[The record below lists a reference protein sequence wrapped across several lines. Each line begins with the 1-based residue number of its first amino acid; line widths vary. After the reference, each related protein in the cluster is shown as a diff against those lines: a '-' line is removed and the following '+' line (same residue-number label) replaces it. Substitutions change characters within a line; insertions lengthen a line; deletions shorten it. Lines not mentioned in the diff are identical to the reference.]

1 MKIGRF
7 VTQQQLV
14 TVSPDQ
20 TLSDAGRQMIRHR
33 VGSAVV
39 IAKDDPPGI
48 ITERDMLRAI
58 ADGVDLDFAKVS
70 EYMVPK
76 AVTVTDRWHVV
87 DAAET
92 MIDRGFRHLVVVDED
107 GKVTGIISIRD
118 MVRALLDDRRQTL
131 AG

>member
-7 VTQQQLV
+7 VTQQQLL

-20 TLSDAGRQMIRHR
+20 TLSDAGRQMIRHG

-48 ITERDMLRAI
+48 ITERDLLRAI
-58 ADGVDLDFAKVS
+58 ADGVDFDLAKVS
-70 EYMVPK
+70 EYMVSK

>member
-1 MKIGRF
+1 MKIGQF
-7 VTQQQLV
+7 VTQQQLL

-20 TLSDAGRQMIRHR
+20 TLSDAGRQMIRR
-33 VGSAVV
+33 GVGAAVV
-39 IAKDDPPGI
+39 IAGDEPPGI

-58 ADGVDLDFAKVS
+58 ADGVDFNVVKVS

-76 AVTVTDRWHVV
+76 AVTVTERWHVV
-87 DAAET
+87 DAAGT
-92 MIDRGFRHLVVVDED
+92 MIERGFRHLVVVDED

-118 MVRALLDDRRQTL
+118 MVRGLLDDRRQTL

>member
-1 MKIGRF
+1 MKIGQF
-7 VTQQQLV
+7 GTQQQLL

-20 TLSDAGRQMIRHR
+20 TLSDAGRQMIRHG

-39 IAKDDPPGI
+39 ITRDEPPGI
-48 ITERDMLRAI
+48 ITERDLLRAI
-58 ADGVDLDFAKVS
+58 GDGVDFDVAKVS
-70 EYMVPK
+70 EYMVSK

-87 DAAET
+87 DAAGT

>member
-1 MKIGRF
+1 MKIGQF
-7 VTQQQLV
+7 VTQQQLL
-14 TVSPDQ
+14 TVSPEQ
-20 TLSDAGRQMIRHR
+20 TLSDAGRQMIQHG

-39 IAKDDPPGI
+39 IAGDEPPGI
-48 ITERDMLRAI
+48 ITERDLLRAI
-58 ADGVDLDFAKVS
+58 GDGVDFDVAKVS
-70 EYMVPK
+70 EYMVSK

-87 DAAET
+87 DAAGT

>member
-1 MKIGRF
+1 MKIGQF
-7 VTQQQLV
+7 VAQQQLL
-14 TVSPDQ
+14 TVGPEQ
-20 TLSDAGRQMIRHR
+20 TLADAARAMIRHG

-39 IAKDDPPGI
+39 IAGDEPPGI
-48 ITERDMLRAI
+48 ITERDLLRAI
-58 ADGVDLDFAKVS
+58 GDGVDFDVAKVS
-70 EYMVPK
+70 EYMVSK

-87 DAAET
+87 DAAGT

>member
-1 MKIGRF
+1 MKIALF
-7 VTQQQLV
+7 VSQQQLLI
-14 TVSPDQ
+14 VSPDQ
-20 TLSDAGRQMIRHR
+20 TLSDAGRQMIRHG

-39 IAKDDPPGI
+39 IAGEDPPGI
-48 ITERDMLRAI
+48 ITERDLLRAI
-58 ADGVDLDFAKVS
+58 ADGADFDVAKVS
-70 EYMVPK
+70 EYMASK

-87 DAAET
+87 DAAGT

>member
-1 MKIGRF
+1 MKIGQF
-7 VTQQQLV
+7 VTQQPV
-14 TVSPDQ
+14 FTVSPDQ
-20 TLSDAGRQMIRHR
+20 TLSDAGRQMIERG

-39 IAKDDPPGI
+39 IDTDEPPGI

-58 ADGVDLDFAKVS
+58 ADGVDFNLTKVS
-70 EYMVPK
+70 DYMVSK

-87 DAAET
+87 DAAGT
-92 MIDRGFRHLVVVDED
+92 MMERGFRHLIVVDNE

-118 MVRALLDDRRQTL
+118 MVRGLLDDRRQSL

>member
-1 MKIGRF
+1 MKIGQF
-7 VTQQQLV
+7 VTQQQLL

-20 TLSDAGRQMIRHR
+20 TLSDAGRQMIQHG

-39 IAKDDPPGI
+39 IAGDEPPGI
-48 ITERDMLRAI
+48 ITERDLLRAI
-58 ADGVDLDFAKVS
+58 ADGADFNLAKVS
-70 EYMVPK
+70 EYMVSK

-87 DAAET
+87 DAAGT

>member
-1 MKIGRF
+1 MKIGQF
-7 VTQQQLV
+7 VTQQQLL

-20 TLSDAGRQMIRHR
+20 TLSDAGRQMIRHG

-39 IAKDDPPGI
+39 IIRDDPPGI
-48 ITERDMLRAI
+48 ITERDLLRAI
-58 ADGVDLDFAKVS
+58 ADGVDFDVAKVS
-70 EYMVPK
+70 EYMASK

-87 DAAET
+87 DAAGT

>member
-1 MKIGRF
+1 MKIGQF
-7 VTQQQLV
+7 VTQQQLL

-20 TLSDAGRQMIRHR
+20 TLSDAGRQMIRR
-33 VGSAVV
+33 GVGSAVV
-39 IAKDDPPGI
+39 IAGDEPPGI
-48 ITERDMLRAI
+48 ITERDLLRAI
-58 ADGVDLDFAKVS
+58 ADGVDFNVVKVS

-87 DAAET
+87 DAAGT
-92 MIDRGFRHLVVVDED
+92 MIDRGFRHLVVIDED

-118 MVRALLDDRRQTL
+118 MVRALLDDRRQAL

>member
-1 MKIGRF
+1 MKIGQF
-7 VTQQQLV
+7 VTQQQLL

-20 TLSDAGRQMIRHR
+20 TLSDAGRQMIRHG

-39 IAKDDPPGI
+39 IIRDDPPGI
-48 ITERDMLRAI
+48 ITERDLLRAI
-58 ADGVDLDFAKVS
+58 ADGVDFDVAKVS
-70 EYMVPK
+70 KYMASK

-87 DAAET
+87 DAAGT

>member
-1 MKIGRF
+1 MKIGQF
-7 VTQQQLV
+7 VSQQPLF

-20 TLSDAGRQMIRHR
+20 TLSDAGRQMIQRR
-33 VGSAVV
+33 VGAAVV
-39 IAKDDPPGI
+39 VTRDEPAGI

-58 ADGVDLDFAKVS
+58 ADGVDFNLAKVS
-70 EYMVPK
+70 EYMVAK

-87 DAAET
+87 DAAGT
-92 MIDRGFRHLVVVDED
+92 MIERGFRHLVVVDDD

>member
-1 MKIGRF
+1 MKIGQF
-7 VTQQQLV
+7 VTQQQLL

-20 TLSDAGRQMIRHR
+20 TLSDAGRQMIQHA

-39 IAKDDPPGI
+39 IIRDEPPGI
-48 ITERDMLRAI
+48 ITERDLLRAI
-58 ADGVDLDFAKVS
+58 GDGVDFDVAKVS
-70 EYMVPK
+70 EYMVSK

-87 DAAET
+87 DAAGT

>member
-1 MKIGRF
+1 MKIGQF
-7 VTQQQLV
+7 VTQQQLL

-20 TLSDAGRQMIRHR
+20 TLSDAGRQMIRHG

-39 IAKDDPPGI
+39 ITRDEPPGI
-48 ITERDMLRAI
+48 ITERDLLRAI
-58 ADGVDLDFAKVS
+58 GDGVDFDVAKVS
-70 EYMVPK
+70 EYMVSK

-87 DAAET
+87 DAAGT

>member
-1 MKIGRF
+1 
-7 VTQQQLV
+7 
-14 TVSPDQ
+14 
-20 TLSDAGRQMIRHR
+20 
-33 VGSAVV
+33 VV
-39 IAKDDPPGI
+39 IIRDDPPGI
-48 ITERDMLRAI
+48 ITERDLLRAI
-58 ADGVDLDFAKVS
+58 ADGVDFDVAKVS
-70 EYMVPK
+70 EYMASK

-87 DAAET
+87 DAAGT